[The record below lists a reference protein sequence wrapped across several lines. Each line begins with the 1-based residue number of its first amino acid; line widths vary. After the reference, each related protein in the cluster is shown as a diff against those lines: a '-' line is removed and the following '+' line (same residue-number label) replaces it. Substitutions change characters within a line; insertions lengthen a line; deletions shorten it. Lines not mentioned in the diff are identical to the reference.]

1 MPQFAVTVEYTIVY
15 TGCITLRAK
24 TQDIARERI
33 AARLVAVVN
42 STQFQALLDGEMDV
56 QEALEITDISEA

>member
-1 MPQFAVTVEYTIVY
+1 MPQYAITVEYTIIY
-15 TGCITLRAK
+15 AGCITLRAK
-24 TQDIARERI
+24 TEDMARERI

-42 STQFQALLDGEMDV
+42 SQQFQALLDGEMDV

>member
-1 MPQFAVTVEYTIVY
+1 MSVGPLETPQEILAFTREQTA
-15 TGCITLRAK
+15 
-24 TQDIARERI
+24 ARERI

-56 QEALEITDISEA
+56 QEALEITEISET